1 MKNSSKISLRSET
14 ELLDDVLYNIVKYD
28 FNFKVSEDKIDIYYK
43 KDEVVSYK
51 LKNIESIFLKYL
63 NDRFK
68 NNRH

>member
-28 FNFKVSEDKIDIYYK
+28 FNFKVSEDKIDIFYK
-43 KDEVVSYK
+43 TDEVVSYK
-51 LKNIESIFLKYL
+51 LKNIESIFLRYL